1 MTPTQLRA
9 FCAVVQHGSVKGAA
23 ADLGVT
29 EAAVSI
35 HVAHLRKELQDRLF
49 TPTRA
54 GLTFTAGG
62 LRLASRASELL
73 GLQDLTVREVTQ
85 AGHGRRLL
93 RLTASSIFAEHAA
106 PGLIELFAARADDLD
121 VELSVRSTSQFE
133 SLLQTRTV
141 DVAIRPQPER
151 MVDSLR
157 YKPFLKYQLVVV
169 TGPGHPLA
177 GATPRPAQLRD
188 QTWLLGPSAAE
199 QHGVLASLLR
209 RLDVPEQNQQI
220 FQSHAAALEEAK
232 RNKGV
237 AVAAAFAVAG
247 DLANGAL
254 LRVGAAAGLQADGL
268 WCAITLPPDSMA
280 PAAAELVRF
289 ITTPRAI
296 QAMLRGA
303 GVNISHFR
311 PSVHVTLWN

>member
-23 ADLGVT
+23 AELGVT

-35 HVAHLRKELQDRLF
+35 HVAHLRKELEDRLF

-54 GLTFTAGG
+54 GLAFTAGG

-73 GLQDLTVREVTQ
+73 GLQDLTIREVNQ
-85 AGHGRRLL
+85 AAHGRRPKRVL
-93 RLTASSIFAEHAA
+93 
-106 PGLIELFAARADDLD
+106 
-121 VELSVRSTSQFE
+121 
-133 SLLQTRTV
+133 
-141 DVAIRPQPER
+141 
-151 MVDSLR
+151 DSLR
-157 YKPFLKYQLVVV
+157 YQPFLKYQVVV
-169 TGPGHPLA
+169 VAGPGHPLA
-177 GATPRPAQLRD
+177 GTAPRPAQLRE

-199 QHGVLASLLR
+199 QNGVLPSLLR
-209 RLDVPEQNQQI
+209 RLEVPEQNQQI
-220 FQSHAAALEEAK
+220 FQSHAAAIEQAK

-237 AVAAAFAVAG
+237 AAVASFAVAR
-247 DLANGAL
+247 DLADGAL
-254 LRVGAAAGLQADGL
+254 VRVAGAAGPHADGL
-268 WCAITLPPDSMA
+268 WCAMTLPPHHMA

-296 QAMLRGA
+296 QAMLRGR

>member
-23 ADLGVT
+23 AELGVT

-35 HVAHLRKELQDRLF
+35 HVAHLRKELEDRLF

-54 GLTFTAGG
+54 GLAFTAGG

-73 GLQDLTVREVTQ
+73 GLQDLTIREVNQ
-85 AGHGRRLL
+85 AAHGRRLL

-121 VELSVRSTSQFE
+121 VELSVRSSQQFE
-133 SLLQTRTV
+133 SLLQSRTV
-141 DVAIRPQPER
+141 DVAIGPQPKR
-151 MVDSLR
+151 VLDSLR
-157 YKPFLKYQLVVV
+157 YQPFLKYQVVV
-169 TGPGHPLA
+169 VAGPGHPLA
-177 GATPRPAQLRD
+177 GTAPRPAQLRE

-199 QHGVLASLLR
+199 QNGVLPSLLR
-209 RLDVPEQNQQI
+209 RLEVPEQNQQI
-220 FQSHAAALEEAK
+220 FQSHAAAIEQAK

-237 AVAAAFAVAG
+237 AVVASFAVAR
-247 DLANGAL
+247 DLADGAL
-254 LRVGAAAGLQADGL
+254 VRVAGAAGPHADGL
-268 WCAITLPPDSMA
+268 WCAMTLPPQHMA

-296 QAMLRGA
+296 QAMLRGR

>member
-23 ADLGVT
+23 AQLGVT

-35 HVAHLRKELQDRLF
+35 HVAHLRRELEDRLF
-49 TPTRA
+49 IPTRA
-54 GLTFTAGG
+54 GLAFTAGG
-62 LRLASRASELL
+62 LRLASRATELL
-73 GLQDLTVREVTQ
+73 GLQDLTIREVNQ
-85 AGHGRRLL
+85 AGLGRRLL
-93 RLTASSIFAEHAA
+93 RLAASSIFAEHAA

-121 VELSVRSTSQFE
+121 VELSVRPTDQFE
-133 SLLQTRTV
+133 SLLKTRTV
-141 DVAIRPQPER
+141 DVAIGPQPKQPS
-151 MVDSLR
+151 DSLR
-157 YKPFLKYQLVVV
+157 YQPFLRYQIVVV
-169 TGPGHPLA
+169 AGLGHPLA
-177 GATPRPAQLRD
+177 GRAARAVQLRE
-188 QTWLLGPSAAE
+188 QTWLLGPSAVE
-199 QHGVLASLLR
+199 RDGVLPRLLR
-209 RLDVPEQNQQI
+209 QLEVPEQNQRI

-237 AVAAAFAVAG
+237 AMVASFAVAG
-247 DLANGAL
+247 DLADGRL
-254 LRVGAAAGLQADGL
+254 VQVGAAAGLKADGL
-268 WCAITLPPDSMA
+268 WCAMTLPPQGMA

-296 QAMLRGA
+296 QAMLRGS